1 MNDNNSTLNDF
12 VAMAK
17 PTQTLWA
24 LQDKKSE
31 DWVVLD
37 SIAYENT
44 DVMPLWS
51 SAELAQQHCIEEW
64 ADYTPGEISLS
75 DWFEFWIEDLNEDG
89 VIVGVNWQGN
99 DECLEMEL
107 ADFTQ
112 ALSTVESL
120 K

>member
-1 MNDNNSTLNDF
+1 MNDTNNVLTTFL
-12 VAMAK
+12 AEAK
-17 PTQTLWA
+17 PSQTLWA
-24 LQDKKSE
+24 LQDKASE

-44 DVMPLWS
+44 EVMPLWS
-51 SAELAQQHCIEEW
+51 SAELAEKHCVEEW
-64 ADYTPGEISLS
+64 SNYIPCAISLA
-75 DWFEFWIEDLNEDG
+75 DWFEFWLEDLNEDG
-89 VIVGVNWQGN
+89 VIVGVNWQDN

-112 ALSTVESL
+112 ALAGIESL